1 MKRKLEVFVRGYE
14 HLTPEEKHRAR
25 RADAICDA
33 AFEEVGVKMDVFQK
47 LPAWV
52 EFVEGHI
59 GEKELWER
67 VLTERDQYVE
77 AYHEAA

>member
-1 MKRKLEVFVRGYE
+1 MRRKLEVFIRGYE

-33 AFEEVGVKMDVFQK
+33 AFEEVGVKMDVFQR
-47 LPAWV
+47 LPVWV

-59 GEKELWER
+59 DEKELWER
-67 VLTERDQYVE
+67 VLAERDQYVE
-77 AYHEAA
+77 VYHKAA